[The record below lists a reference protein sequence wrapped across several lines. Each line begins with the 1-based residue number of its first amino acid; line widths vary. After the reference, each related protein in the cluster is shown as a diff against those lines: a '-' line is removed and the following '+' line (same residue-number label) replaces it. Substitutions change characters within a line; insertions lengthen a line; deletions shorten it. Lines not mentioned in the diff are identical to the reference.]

1 MAYFTF
7 TYPEEMGIDEAQAYV
22 DRAKRKYGE
31 SNVQG
36 VEIHLEGNLVEI
48 VATLK
53 EGCRE
58 RVRRISSEELE
69 TLKHIKMLV
78 ERAKKDE

>member
-36 VEIHLEGNLVEI
+36 VEIHLEGDLVEI

-58 RVRRISSEELE
+58 RV
-69 TLKHIKMLV
+69 KHGV
-78 ERAKKDE
+78 Q

>member
-1 MAYFTF
+1 MSYFTF
-7 TYPEEMGIDEAQAYV
+7 TYPEEMGIDEAKAYV

-36 VEIHLEGNLVEI
+36 VEINLEGNLVEI

-58 RVRRISSEELE
+58 RIKRLSPAEVRALNRVKTIAEGDCG
-69 TLKHIKMLV
+69 K
-78 ERAKKDE
+78 A

>member
-7 TYPEEMGIDEAQAYV
+7 TYPEEMGVDEAQAYV

-58 RVRRISSEELE
+58 RIKRLSPAEVR
-69 TLKHIKMLV
+69 TLRHVKNIAEGECVKG
-78 ERAKKDE
+78 

>member
-48 VATLK
+48 VAPLK

-58 RVRRISSEELE
+58 RIRRLSKAELE
-69 TLKHIKMLV
+69 TLNNIKKLT
-78 ERAKKDE
+78 EGECAAK

>member
-1 MAYFTF
+1 MSYFTYTF
-7 TYPEEMGIDEAQAYV
+7 PDEMGADEAQAYV

-36 VEIHLEGNLVEI
+36 VEIRLEGNLVEI

-58 RVRRISSEELE
+58 RIRRLSAEEVK
-69 TLKHIKMLV
+69 TLKNVKNIAEGEFVKG
-78 ERAKKDE
+78 